1 MEAITPR
8 KPPTT
13 RARWP
18 LFLWGFVYL
27 AVAGL
32 LQADARVP
40 WDADTS
46 YHVAVARLIR
56 EHGILHSFPWTP
68 FSWLADHY
76 ADKELL
82 FHLLLVPFAGLDWML
97 CARIVGTLVGA
108 ATLFC
113 TYLILR
119 SENVRAAGLWA
130 LLPLVAS
137 LVYAFRFILVRPHVA
152 SVALALIV
160 LWSAARRRY
169 FVLATAAV
177 LYPWAY
183 VGWYLAILLTLLAEF
198 ARLVAGDRLTWRP
211 LGLVLGALAI
221 GIAVHPNN
229 LNLLRLSWLVDVKL
243 LVGTAWAGTAGLELG
258 EEFRHFT
265 LYEWWRYL
273 GATVLASGCAM
284 VVGWRHRRDDT
295 LTLAFSLATFA
306 FGLLSV
312 FTARFAEY
320 FVPFAFV
327 SLAFA
332 SRHLRWRHLVAAVTL
347 GLALYSAAPLADL
360 VRGLREREELIPDE
374 LAARLRERIPP
385 GAQVFTCGWLLTGT
399 MMLALPD
406 RRFVVALDPTFFLV
420 RDPGLYRLWFS
431 IPRQPPP
438 DVAEVIRKGFGARYV
453 MCLRE
458 ARYGSFFERLALE
471 PGVRSI
477 VSTPYW
483 NVYAL
488 QARD

>member
-1 MEAITPR
+1 MDALSRSERPTP
-8 KPPTT
+8 
-13 RARWP
+13 RARWLV
-18 LFLWGFVYL
+18 LFWGLAYL

-82 FHLLLVPFAGLDWML
+82 FHLLLVPFAGLDWIL
-97 CARIVGTLVGA
+97 CAKTVATLVGA

-119 SENVRAAGLWA
+119 SEGVRAAGLWA

-137 LVYAFRFILVRPHVA
+137 LVYAFRFVLVRPHVA
-152 SVALALIV
+152 SVALALVV
-160 LWSAARRRY
+160 LWSAARCRY
-169 FVLATAAV
+169 FILATAAA

-198 ARLVAGDRLTWRP
+198 ARRVAGDRLAWRP
-211 LGLVLGALAI
+211 LAVVLGALAV

-273 GATVLASGCAM
+273 GAAVLAAGCALAI
-284 VVGWRHRRDDT
+284 GWRHRRDDPLA
-295 LTLAFSLATFA
+295 LTFSLATGA
-306 FGLLSV
+306 FGLLSLL
-312 FTARFAEY
+312 TARFAEY
-320 FVPFAFV
+320 FVPFAIV

-332 SRHLRWRHLVAAVTL
+332 SRHLRWRNLVAVVTL
-347 GLALYSAAPLADL
+347 GLVLYSAAPLAEL
-360 VRGLREREELIPDE
+360 LRGLREREELIPDE
-374 LAARLRERIPP
+374 LAASLRERIPP

-431 IPRQPPP
+431 IPREPPP
-438 DVAEVIRKGFGARYV
+438 DVAEVIRKGFGAQYV

-458 ARYGSFFERLALE
+458 TRFQGFFARLALE
-471 PGVRSI
+471 PGVRPI

-488 QARD
+488 QPRD